1 MNLSDTR
8 SALNPSRLFAR
19 LRARPG
25 IWLGIII
32 LVALIAF
39 EMFNYSTTDYALKD
53 LLGDLQFAGMSWA
66 TILAIAFCGIDFA
79 GVARLFTPRQGAD
92 EPKQVWYLFAAW
104 LLAATMNAVLT
115 WWGVSMAIANHN
127 VVSRSVIG
135 AEALNT
141 VVPVF
146 VAIMVWVIRILIIGS
161 ISVNAERVLGMGA
174 RPSSY
179 RRPVNSSAS
188 QASLTRLSSTPA
200 NTSGGLRPASVALP
214 RPASPMVRPSAS
226 VQASPSGR
234 PEPTYHSV
242 TGRPAS
248 STTMPVDHSSNL

>member
-1 MNLSDTR
+1 MNISDTR
-8 SALNPSRLFAR
+8 SALSPTRLISR

-25 IWLGIII
+25 IWLGLII

-66 TILAIAFCGIDFA
+66 TILAVAFCGIDFA
-79 GVARLFTPRQGAD
+79 GVARIFTPQQGAD

-127 VVSRSVIG
+127 VVSKSVVG
-135 AEALNT
+135 ADALNT

-146 VAIMVWVIRILIIGS
+146 VAVMVWVIRILIIGS
-161 ISVNAERVLGMGA
+161 ISVNAERVLGMGG
-174 RPSSY
+174 RPSTY
-179 RRPVNSSAS
+179 RRTAVSQTGAAVNRLTGSTAS
-188 QASLTRLSSTPA
+188 NTAS
-200 NTSGGLRPASVALP
+200 LRPASMAMP
-214 RPASPMVRPSAS
+214 RPASSLVRPSAA
-226 VQASPSGR
+226 VQVSPAGR

-242 TGRPAS
+242 TGRP
-248 STTMPVDHSSNL
+248 TINDHSTSDHQRIS